1 MEIFMSKRAAD
12 GPTLRIG
19 TALWME
25 NGQARQVMVAPL
37 PSDPSRVV
45 DLHRVEIARLSR
57 LGEGRPRTMAEVLVP
72 ATLQGVLEAG
82 PRGFHRVHRA
92 LAYAEKWHQR
102 GDLPDFLAPP
112 LMAVTMLACLPE
124 PRVLRR
130 ADGGALGHL
139 PVQGPGA
146 VVGCPPQPTLAA
158 VGWQGDGLAGF
169 CLAVEDLRSVVL
181 GAWLQP
187 DFSFRGALELRTGR
201 YRRTLPMDAW
211 EGLEI
216 PHLDAGEIQLLP
228 PARYKAMSDV
238 APGMIFSLKAP
249 FETLELSLGE
259 ELVHPTLQ

>member
-1 MEIFMSKRAAD
+1 MSKRSAE
-12 GPTLRIG
+12 GLTLRLG
-19 TALWME
+19 TALWVE

-57 LGEGRPRTMAEVLVP
+57 LGEGRPRAMAEVLVP

-82 PRGFHRVHRA
+82 PRGFHRAHRA

-102 GDLPDFLAPP
+102 GDLPDLLAP
-112 LMAVTMLACLPE
+112 LMAAMTMLACLPE
-124 PRVLRR
+124 PRALRR
-130 ADGGALGHL
+130 ADGCPLGQL

-158 VGWQGDGLAGF
+158 VGWQGDGPAGF
-169 CLAVEDLRSVVL
+169 CLAVEDLHSVVL

-211 EGLEI
+211 EGLDI
-216 PHLDAGEIQLLP
+216 PPLAAGEIQLLP
-228 PARYKAMSDV
+228 PARYKALSDV
-238 APGMIFSLKAP
+238 VPGMTFSLKAP
-249 FETLELSLGE
+249 FETLDLSLGE